1 MSNQSAI
8 EQTLEWVDKVII
20 GENFCPF
27 ARKESE
33 SKRIRTVATD
43 ETDNALILQAL
54 LDEME
59 LLESNSKIETT
70 LLVITQGT
78 KDFFDYLDLVD
89 LANRLVKHEDFEGI
103 FQLATF
109 HPDYLF
115 ADAPADAT
123 SHFTNR
129 SPFPMLHI
137 IREESL
143 EKALET
149 FPNPENIP
157 VRNIKHAE
165 KLGKDFFQ
173 QILRPNEKTK

>member
-1 MSNQSAI
+1 MTSQSAI
-8 EQTLEWVDKVII
+8 EQTLNWVDKVII

-27 ARKESE
+27 ARKERE
-33 SKRIRTVATD
+33 SDRIRTVVTE
-43 ETDNALILQAL
+43 ETDNAQILQAL

-59 LLESNSKIETT
+59 LLENKSQIDTT
-70 LLVITQGT
+70 LLIINKGV

-89 LANRLVKHEDFEGI
+89 LANRLIKQEDFEGI

-165 KLGKDFFQ
+165 KLGKAFFQ
-173 QILRPNEKTK
+173 KLLSSND